1 MNMLTVSRKL
11 REMALK
17 QKRFSVSQ
25 AFGIIDAIMNYYC
38 VTSGFY
44 EEDCIR
50 VFQKLIDTGT
60 LQLA

>member
-17 QKRFSVSQ
+17 QCRFTKTE

-50 VFQKLIDTGT
+50 VFQKLIDTGI
-60 LQLA
+60 LQIA